1 MMPIIPP
8 GPQSNQSIHDFSEV
22 SKHDASVMKNRES
35 RIVRLKRLKDL
46 REKLRARAGTTTS
59 DPIS

>member
-8 GPQSNQSIHDFSEV
+8 GPQSNQSIHDFTEV

-35 RIVRLKRLKDL
+35 RIVRLKRLDDL
-46 REKLRARAGTTTS
+46 REKLREKSGMTS
-59 DPIS
+59 RSNS